1 MTISTTSRNSACVFA
16 GAAMLSA
23 CGGSQLP
30 IAPAAVQHA
39 VTRSKTFVF
48 TGKPQTFTVPSGVTQ
63 IAVAA
68 YGAGSPSENQG
79 PTGPIATGA
88 NGGLLK
94 ATIPVKPRERLAIFV
109 GGQGGI
115 SVGGSRASGGFNG
128 GAPGGRGI
136 YDDQYADGGFG
147 GGGASDVR
155 EGGSGFMNRVRIAA
169 GAGGGGVGVGFYGGG
184 AAGGGGGILGLA
196 GGSGCLC
203 GGPTGYGALGG
214 SQASGGATAARAAI
228 VAVSIPALT
237 AATVA
242 SGAAARAAA
251 TPSIAGA
258 AAAGEAAATMAAVA
272 AGPARGA
279 RAESAAAAG
288 AAVDP
293 PTSSPARLT
302 SKTSRGAQGP
312 ATARSS
318 SPGNPSTP
326 LRVTASGPPATS
338 ARTSSPGRRETARA
352 PVGEDKPCVP
362 IRKIR
367 S

>member
-1 MTISTTSRNSACVFA
+1 MTTSTTSRIACVFA

-23 CGGSQLP
+23 CGGSQLS
-30 IAPAAVQHA
+30 IAPPVVQQA

-94 ATIPVKPRERLAIFV
+94 ATIPVKPREKLAIFV

-136 YDDQYADGGFG
+136 YHDQYADGGFG

-155 EGGSGFMNRVRIAA
+155 EGGSGLKNRVLIAA

-214 SQASGGATAARAAI
+214 SQTSGGHGGAGGNRSGFNPGANGRNGKLGRGGAGGGDTQYSGGGGGGGGGGYYGGGGGGAGSWSTSGVGGGGGGGGGSSYVEPGATH
-228 VAVSIPALT
+228 VKDVT
-237 AATVA
+237 
-242 SGAAARAAA
+242 GG
-251 TPSIAGA
+251 AGA
-258 AAAGEAAATMAAVA
+258 
-272 AGPARGA
+272 
-279 RAESAAAAG
+279 
-288 AAVDP
+288 
-293 PTSSPARLT
+293 
-302 SKTSRGAQGP
+302 
-312 ATARSS
+312 
-318 SPGNPSTP
+318 GN
-326 LRVTASGPPATS
+326 G
-338 ARTSSPGRRETARA
+338 
-352 PVGEDKPCVP
+352 
-362 IRKIR
+362 KIVI
-367 S
+367 SW